1 MTNITRRKYSRYSDQ
16 VPIFFAE
23 FNSENY
29 KQGILH
35 NICLDG
41 MYFESNSLLQSKEE
55 VNQMDAA
62 SITKDFISL
71 QKQSFNSMFDAM
83 ILFQDQADKTSRLWT
98 SQTGTNEKAQEIV
111 DQWRTIMIKGRDDS
125 RKLINDGFT
134 RMEEYFGELGQ
145 KKTAN
150 K

>member
-1 MTNITRRKYSRYSDQ
+1 
-16 VPIFFAE
+16 
-23 FNSENY
+23 
-29 KQGILH
+29 
-35 NICLDG
+35 
-41 MYFESNSLLQSKEE
+41 
-55 VNQMDAA
+55 MDAA
-62 SITKDFISL
+62 TITKDLISL

-98 SQTGTNEKAQEIV
+98 CQTGTNEKAQEIL

-134 RMEEYFGELGQ
+134 RMEEYFGELAQ
-145 KKTAN
+145 TMTAN